1 MYDRSAELWRCSEIQ
16 SQSLTHCSPK
26 KVHWKSGVYD
36 KVAMTLFPSIGS
48 GRKKKGRK
56 SRFLWTKYDIK
67 LDFMTFITWTPHPS
81 TVLERTLFSCWQNVK
96 IFSST
101 ITIVVQLYLNG
112 GSPPAAFTAVSG
124 EQTLLP
130 SFQLTDLE
138 FVQCFTIVR
147 FQFFLDFDREKRV
160 YRDIFGKHWELR
172 MFYSSILNQ
181 LSVLVHLSTNSNTT
195 LAWICQISQNW

>member
-1 MYDRSAELWRCSEIQ
+1 
-16 SQSLTHCSPK
+16 
-26 KVHWKSGVYD
+26 
-36 KVAMTLFPSIGS
+36 
-48 GRKKKGRK
+48 
-56 SRFLWTKYDIK
+56 
-67 LDFMTFITWTPHPS
+67 MTFITWTPHPS

-172 MFYSSILNQ
+172 MFYSSILKILSGFVQ
-181 LSVLVHLSTNSNTT
+181 LSTPIQTQSNYFVET
-195 LAWICQISQNW
+195 LAWLWHRIGNVLRWFIQKTFYTSATCDKFHAWLI